1 MLVIDFPF
9 CLSKVFALY
18 TSQTCIEPF
27 LLGCYFSVAT
37 CFFVVTECVENAG
50 VWMRFAVLP
59 EAIWNWLG
67 RSRPIFFF
75 FLSLFFDPEN
85 VCINS
90 HSPLEALLYYDSMD
104 QYTLRTMNY
113 DRWPDNCMKGLIGLS
128 GNEVALWDFLF
139 IKKDNLELSIIHYR

>member
-1 MLVIDFPF
+1 MDEIRSIARSNLK
-9 CLSKVFALY
+9 LAWQK
-18 TSQTCIEPF
+18 QT
-27 LLGCYFSVAT
+27 Y
-37 CFFVVTECVENAG
+37 
-50 VWMRFAVLP
+50 
-59 EAIWNWLG
+59 
-67 RSRPIFFF
+67 FFF

-128 GNEVALWDFLF
+128 GNEVAL
-139 IKKDNLELSIIHYR
+139 